1 MTLPSNFVL
10 IIGLILFIITVVYFL
25 LPRLN
30 LGRYTN
36 AYLKT
41 AVAWCAIGYV
51 AYDQYNKGSNLT
63 IVFVLILGA
72 LVFAY
77 TAFNAKEKK

>member
-10 IIGLILFIITVVYFL
+10 IIGLILLIITVVYFL

-30 LGRYTN
+30 LDRYGN

-41 AVAWCAIGYV
+41 AIAWCAIGYV
-51 AYDQYNKGSNLT
+51 AFDQYQKGSNLT
-63 IVFVLILGA
+63 IVFVLIIGA